1 MPLAARSL
9 VVASCLLT
17 SALAAAQPNAPA
29 PKPAAPILPGN
40 SSIAGRVVEQATDQA
55 VAGAIVTL
63 ESVDRARALVTPTD
77 LAGRYSFT
85 RIAAGEYR
93 VIASHPGY
101 VKTEFGLKAGRAS
114 NTPRTG
120 VIALERD
127 AARTNVDFFL
137 VRGLTVTGR
146 VTRHDGA
153 PVPGARVVAL
163 PARDESADD
172 PSMPPGAFGRA
183 NARGEYE
190 LANLPEGIYQISAF
204 SDGDAR
210 TRGNT
215 TVHYPGT
222 TRAEDA
228 VAVKVSRTAAANN
241 IDIVFP
247 ASELLRISGT
257 IVHSD
262 GATGTEAFLLAGRE
276 THPVVVSASG
286 TFITPDL
293 RAGRYML
300 VARARKDDEVE
311 VTSTTIDLVSD
322 ITDLVV
328 GLVPAGT
335 ISGRVVTDDGT
346 PLKSLIQVAA
356 VLMDEG
362 KEIDEN
368 RRDRTDVTGEGKF
381 VLKGLFGQRV
391 IRLAGFTDGWRIA
404 RVTIGKEDVTTVSI
418 AAGTTVDDVVIVI
431 TRTPPAFRDN
441 AKN

>member
-40 SSIAGRVVEQATDQA
+40 SSIAGRVVEQATDQG

-93 VIASHPGY
+93 VTASHPGY

-137 VRGLTVTGR
+137 TRGLTVTGR
-146 VTRHDGA
+146 VTRHDGR
-153 PVPGARVVAL
+153 PVTAASVFAM

-172 PSMPPGAFGRA
+172 PSMPPGAFGRT
-183 NARGEYE
+183 NAQGEYV
-190 LANLPEGIYQISAF
+190 LSNLPEGLYQISAATE
-204 SDGDAR
+204 GDSR
-210 TRGNT
+210 TRGNSL
-215 TVHYPGT
+215 VVRYPGT

-228 VAVKVSRTAAANN
+228 IAVKVSRAAAANN

-286 TFITPDL
+286 TFTTPDL

-368 RRDRTDVTGEGKF
+368 RRDRTDVTGEGTF

-418 AAGTTVDDVVIVI
+418 AAGTTVDDVVIVDYPHA
-431 TRTPPAFRDN
+431 TRLSR
-441 AKN
+441 